1 MNLLAFVE
9 GGNMYR
15 IELST
20 EVDDYEL
27 FRRAI
32 VERDEDAWAAIH
44 VRYRSLLI
52 SWSRRCSAAFV
63 IGEPH
68 DAIADQALARAW
80 MALSPRHFA
89 RFSSLSRLLA
99 YLRTCVVAVVIDY
112 SRAQTARERTLQK
125 LEVGALATPEQIVLE
140 DIERSELWLLISRL
154 AEIEHERVVLVESFV
169 FDLPPRVILARHP
182 ELFKD
187 VSTIYFAKRN
197 LLARLQRNP
206 DIQRLRRELL
216 SV

>member
-52 SWSRRCSAAFV
+52 FWSRRCSAAFV

-80 MALSPRHFA
+80 MALSRPPFA
-89 RFSSLSRLLA
+89 R
-99 YLRTCVVAVVIDY
+99 
-112 SRAQTARERTLQK
+112 
-125 LEVGALATPEQIVLE
+125 
-140 DIERSELWLLISRL
+140 
-154 AEIEHERVVLVESFV
+154 
-169 FDLPPRVILARHP
+169 
-182 ELFKD
+182 
-187 VSTIYFAKRN
+187 
-197 LLARLQRNP
+197 
-206 DIQRLRRELL
+206 
-216 SV
+216 